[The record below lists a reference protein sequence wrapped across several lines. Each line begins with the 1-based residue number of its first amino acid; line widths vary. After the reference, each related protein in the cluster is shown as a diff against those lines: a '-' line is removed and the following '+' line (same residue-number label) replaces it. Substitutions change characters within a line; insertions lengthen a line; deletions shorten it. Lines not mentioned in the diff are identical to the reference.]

1 MPLLFWNVTS
11 ALRSAQAV
19 ALVFIFSWISVSL
32 GLLRALRAWPRRWTR
47 QAGPGLMVAVDW
59 SVVSDP
65 RAVGGYAAYVPG
77 IPFSQAWIETT
88 LNGPGTLTFYT
99 AGNLGMGSPTE
110 AQFSFSVTG
119 VTGFNL
125 FPWWGSSYSE
135 SVVQVPV
142 GQYKARWQFMPGTS
156 GITVYLDNVSFIPAV
171 FAPTITTASPL
182 PPGTAGSAYS
192 VTLTATGG
200 SAPYRWSIALGS
212 LPAGLTLNNDGA
224 IRGTPAMATNA
235 SFTVQV
241 MGSDGLAS
249 QPRHLA
255 WALFL
260 RPLAITST
268 ARQLTPTNGS
278 PCNWDPRGC
287 SCKPTGIS
295 RNLGEDPALWAW
307 AATYGSYTQSWELTL
322 ELNLGNVILSQ
333 DGSQLRVGVSLGA
346 RDSLQV
352 SSEAPAN
359 LLELGLG
366 LRRIAGQTYRAFG
379 ARMYTNNTVAAR
391 VSP

>member
-1 MPLLFWNVTS
+1 M
-11 ALRSAQAV
+11 AL
-19 ALVFIFSWISVSL
+19 
-32 GLLRALRAWPRRWTR
+32 P
-47 QAGPGLMVAVDW
+47 
-59 SVVSDP
+59 
-65 RAVGGYAAYVPG
+65 
-77 IPFSQAWIETT
+77 
-88 LNGPGTLTFYT
+88 
-99 AGNLGMGSPTE
+99 
-110 AQFSFSVTG
+110 
-119 VTGFNL
+119 
-125 FPWWGSSYSE
+125 
-135 SVVQVPV
+135 
-142 GQYKARWQFMPGTS
+142 
-156 GITVYLDNVSFIPAV
+156 
-171 FAPTITTASPL
+171 
-182 PPGTAGSAYS
+182 
-192 VTLTATGG
+192 
-200 SAPYRWSIALGS
+200 
-212 LPAGLTLNNDGA
+212 
-224 IRGTPAMATNA
+224 
-235 SFTVQV
+235 
-241 MGSDGLAS
+241 

-295 RNLGEDPALWAW
+295 KYLGEDPALWAW

-379 ARMYTNNTVAAR
+379 AQIFTNKAVAAESVALTTNQHANIR
-391 VSP
+391 VTFDASTKTLATWYEASGGTTLDCCPRTRSTRRHLIGR